1 MDSFELALQ
10 KTTPTAVM
18 VATGKGAS
26 LGVLNK
32 GGNALQKA
40 HKVNMAGL

>member
-1 MDSFELALQ
+1 
-10 KTTPTAVM
+10 M